1 MLSIPRTRGFCQSG
15 EQRERYWRQRSG
27 SLRGRQPLVFLWRVQ
42 PCTRPRRLT
51 CLHEQRRT
59 LCVLTKLRALSEEG
73 LALSPSPCLAVHA
86 GAATALQRQPG
97 EAGSLSSR
105 AGGEVEAQ
113 RPAASAVGSRWFIE
127 LYLNVQH

>member
-1 MLSIPRTRGFCQSG
+1 MASVSQVN
-15 EQRERYWRQRSG
+15 REKGIGGSAAVASVAG
-27 SLRGRQPLVFLWRVQ
+27 SLWSFCGESSPA
-42 PCTRPRRLT
+42 CPRRLT

-86 GAATALQRQPG
+86 GAAPALQRQPG